1 MRYSTIVGLLFTAR
15 CWSAPTP
22 RYVPA
27 SWTTTKHTDRLSS
40 TIVDLMKRT
49 QLVYHGF
56 DDANEADVRHK
67 LQLQSAWSNSIV
79 LMETQLDVGFDNAIF
94 SHYFD
99 PADKDVVKSIFT
111 SMFAGNPQGSP
122 LLGSIVIRNDDY
134 KSTCVANPDRLCY
147 TDQTFKGGVAVS
159 ADIHCCMKE
168 RADRLL
174 ELSGSDAVTCADLG
188 DFVTYKMSTLSSAL
202 LHEYFHFDAF
212 GGINLK

>member
-1 MRYSTIVGLLFTAR
+1 MLVFSYTQVFVFLA
-15 CWSAPTP
+15 
-22 RYVPA
+22 VKA
-27 SWTTTKHTDRLSS
+27 SHTERLSS
-40 TIVDLMKRT
+40 TIIDLMKRT
-49 QLVYHGF
+49 QLVYDGF
-56 DDANEADVRHK
+56 DDTNEADVRHK

-79 LMETQLDVGFDNAIF
+79 LMETQLDVGFENAIF

-99 PADKDVVKSIFT
+99 PADKAVVKSIFT

-122 LLGSIVIRNDDY
+122 LLGSIVIRNDDF
-134 KSTCVANPDRLCY
+134 KGTCAANTNRLCY

-159 ADIHCCMKE
+159 AEIHCCMKE

-174 ELSGSDAVTCADLG
+174 ELSGSDAITCTDLG